1 MSPFAAVLFSTL
13 LLAAGGDPKPRITD
27 LRVTLQGNRLEA
39 GFELVDGFGDELVE
53 RIRTGLPSGYDFQ
66 FRLVRDYKRWFDNDI
81 EGCDFQV
88 VAMYNAVTR
97 EYLVNYKIDGKL
109 IQSRVMRDLE
119 ELRRGMTRFE
129 QIPIFTLDEIGG
141 RRRLLVKARA
151 KLGSRTIFYFIPTT
165 VTTDWVESRKFRPPG
180 SAR

>member
-1 MSPFAAVLFSTL
+1 MSPSVAVLLTAL
-13 LLAAGGDPKPRITD
+13 LAAAGGDPKPRIAD
-27 LRVTLQGNRLEA
+27 LRVTLQGNRLEV
-39 GFELVDGFGDELVE
+39 GFELVDGFGEDLVE

-97 EYLVNYKIDGKL
+97 EYLLNYKLDGKL
-109 IQSRVMRDLE
+109 IQSRVVRDLE
-119 ELRRGMTRFE
+119 ELRRAMTRFDA
-129 QIPIFTLDEIGG
+129 IPIFTLGDIGG
-141 RRRLLVKARA
+141 KRRLLVKARA

-165 VTTDWVESRKFRPPG
+165 VTTDWVESRKFPPP
-180 SAR
+180 SAGR